1 MTLWVSLEQAEMLES
16 MVLERLQKRGMKKE
30 DCAECAILYASVHKD
45 IEEATKKKQNA
56 GA

>member
-30 DCAECAILYASVHKD
+30 DCADCALLYAAVHND
-45 IEEATKKKQNA
+45 IEENKKKNA